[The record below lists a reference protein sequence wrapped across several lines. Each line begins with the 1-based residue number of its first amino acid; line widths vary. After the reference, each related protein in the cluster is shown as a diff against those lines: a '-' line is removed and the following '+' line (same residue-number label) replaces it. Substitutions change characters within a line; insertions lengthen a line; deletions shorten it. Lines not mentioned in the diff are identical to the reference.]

1 MGTSRQILLALTLV
15 ASAIVGL
22 GAAPTAD
29 AVAADEMTTKVV
41 AVEPCRLLDTRQDDG
56 VRLMAGSTTRVD
68 VAKRCGVPEEAVA
81 AAVTLTAVQ
90 PSARGFLTVTPTD
103 TAETAHEATSALNY
117 SVGEVRS
124 NSQFY
129 VLGSGGL
136 DVFTLASTDMVVDVT
151 AYFVAATS
159 TTDGRFMV
167 QDPVRVLDT
176 RETGGPLTAKS
187 TRTVDLQVP
196 TGATAAMVNVA
207 SVGSTGPGY
216 FTLWA
221 TGRQP
226 AAAML
231 TVDAIGDV
239 RAANVLVPVQ
249 DGAIQLFALTRSDV
263 VVDVSG
269 WVTGTN
275 SEASSVGL
283 FVPLEPFRALDTR
296 AIGTPI
302 WKGGEIE
309 YNPIPSAGALA
320 LNGVAV
326 NNLQRGWLAMR
337 PAGQPDQAQQT
348 SSLNV
353 EDLDGVVANSVV
365 VSNSTRGVSVYSAMS
380 THFVADV
387 TGYFTGTPVRAT
399 QPVPA
404 NLEPVYVPR
413 DVVIISDSAMAGVRW
428 NNAYRALRGAN
439 FDTRLESCRRL
450 VYPSCGGREGYRPL
464 TALNQIIA
472 LPAAAERDVLIIAVG
487 YNDWEIRSSDFT
499 QVVGAA
505 RSKGFGTI
513 VWVNF
518 RTGTSYRL
526 PPGSGA
532 AIVKYAVMNTFL
544 DAKVG
549 SGAYPDVQ
557 VWDYDLYTRNAQSW
571 FAYDGVHQ
579 RVAGSLGAADWI
591 SRHLAHMDDQ
601 PCPMPYQPGQA
612 IETQCSNPDGLPA
625 VFGLP
630 NVIGLYG

>member
-1 MGTSRQILLALTLV
+1 MGTSRQILLALTLA

-22 GAAPTAD
+22 GAAPS
-29 AVAADEMTTKVV
+29 VAADEMTTKVV
-41 AVEPCRLLDTRQDDG
+41 AVEPCRLLDTREDNG
-56 VRLMAGSTTRVD
+56 VRLAAGSTTRVD
-68 VAKRCGVPEEAVA
+68 VSNRCDVPDDAVA
-81 AAVTLTAVQ
+81 AAVTLIAVQ
-90 PSARGFLTVTPTD
+90 PSARGFLAVTPTGP
-103 TAETAHEATSALNY
+103 AESAREPTSALNY

-129 VLGSGGL
+129 ALGSGGL

-167 QDPVRVLDT
+167 QDPIRVLDT
-176 RETGGPLTAKS
+176 RETGGPFTAKQ

-196 TGATAAMVNVA
+196 PGATAAMVNVT

-221 TGRQP
+221 TGPQP
-226 AAAML
+226 KASML
-231 TVDAIGDV
+231 NVDSIGDV

-249 DGAIQLFALTRSDV
+249 DGTIQLFAFPQSDV

-275 SEASSVGL
+275 SELSSVGL

-296 AIGTPI
+296 EGGTRI

-320 LNGVAV
+320 LSGVAV
-326 NNLQRGWLAMR
+326 NNLQRGWLAIR
-337 PAGQPDQAQQT
+337 PAGQTDQEQQT

-353 EDLDGVVANSVV
+353 EDLDGVVANSLV

-380 THFVADV
+380 THFVSDV
-387 TGYFTGTPVRAT
+387 TGYFTGTPVAAT
-399 QPVPA
+399 QPVPQ
-404 NLEPVYVPR
+404 NLEPVHVPR

-450 VYPSCGGREGYRPL
+450 VYPSCGGREGYRPR
-464 TALNQIIA
+464 TALNEIIA
-472 LPAAAERDVLIIAVG
+472 LPTAAERDVLIIAVG
-487 YNDWEIRSSDFT
+487 YNDWEIRSSDFS
-499 QVVGAA
+499 QIVGAA
-505 RSKGFGTI
+505 RAKGFGTI

-518 RTGTSYRL
+518 RTGTSYQL
-526 PPGSGA
+526 PSGSGA
-532 AIVKYAVMNTFL
+532 AIVNYGVMNAVL
-544 DAKVG
+544 AAKVA
-549 SGAYPDVQ
+549 SGAFPDVQ
-557 VWDYDLYTRNAQSW
+557 VWNYDLYTRNAQSW
-571 FAYDGVHQ
+571 FAFDGVHQ

-601 PCPMPYQPGQA
+601 PCPMPYQPGQL